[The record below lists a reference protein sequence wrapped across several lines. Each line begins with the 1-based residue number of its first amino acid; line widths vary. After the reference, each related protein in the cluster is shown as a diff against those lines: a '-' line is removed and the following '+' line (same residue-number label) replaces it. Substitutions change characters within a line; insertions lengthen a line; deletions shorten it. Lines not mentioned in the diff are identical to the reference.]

1 MLAFRNIP
9 KGECVLECETL
20 KNGTKVYIDDIV
32 RFGIDALILSRF
44 AITGRLGRVLD
55 MGTGCGII
63 PLAAIDRN
71 RGLHYTAIDIDETA
85 CALARRGAAESSA
98 AERFEV
104 IRADLKQFN
113 SSAKYDIVTC
123 NPPYFAAG
131 AGRVSRSA
139 AVGAARHEIR
149 CTIEDIAAAGMRNLK
164 QGGAL
169 CMSYRPARL
178 ADAICACRANRL
190 EPKRL
195 RLVRH
200 RPGSEPWIVLLDARL
215 DAGVGLEVMADLTI
229 KDENDKY
236 SDEAARI
243 LGIA

>member
-1 MLAFRNIP
+1 M
-9 KGECVLECETL
+9 ECEIL
-20 KNGTKVYIDDIV
+20 KNGTKVYVDDIV
-32 RFGIDALILSRF
+32 RFGMDALILSRF

-63 PLAAIDRN
+63 PLVAVDRN
-71 RGLHYTAIDIDETA
+71 RGLRYTAIDIDETA
-85 CALARRGAAESSA
+85 CALARRGAAECAA

-113 SSAKYDIVTC
+113 GSAKYDIVTC

-131 AGRVSRSA
+131 AGRISRSA
-139 AVGAARHEIR
+139 TAGAARHELR
-149 CTIEDIAAAGMRNLK
+149 CTIDDIAAAAMRNLK
-164 QGGAL
+164 QGGTL
-169 CMSYRPARL
+169 CLSYRPARL

-200 RPGSEPWIVLLDARL
+200 QPGSEPWVVLLDARL
-215 DAGVGLEVMADLTI
+215 DAGVGLEVMDDLIIHRDSGEIT
-229 KDENDKY
+229 
-236 SDEAARI
+236 DEAAEI
-243 LGIA
+243 LGLKST